1 MILIMIKSIKY
12 SDKYNSI
19 VAKKRMTKLKILSIN
34 IEKIVTNTQ
43 KYKISTFLLIYSQI
57 KKDE

>member
-34 IEKIVTNTQ
+34 IEKIVTNT
-43 KYKISTFLLIYSQI
+43 
-57 KKDE
+57 